1 MEYQA
6 KLELARKV
14 KENNVKLRKEKL
26 SELDKAKSDLFAAE
40 TAFKSRTDA
49 EIKRREI
56 QNIGLIAVRMA
67 GLRHGDQLAKLK
79 DK

>member
-1 MEYQA
+1 
-6 KLELARKV
+6 
-14 KENNVKLRKEKL
+14 VKLRKEKL

-56 QNIGLIAVRMA
+56 
-67 GLRHGDQLAKLK
+67 
-79 DK
+79 